1 MSRSPNIDVQMLTQN
16 VPSLKALFGGKKPSV
31 MVVHMLATVLSKMD
45 ISLDNACCRLHG
57 ECVSA
62 LGSLLI
68 QHIAST
74 TEGTLQSIVKN

>member
-1 MSRSPNIDVQMLTQN
+1 
-16 VPSLKALFGGKKPSV
+16 
-31 MVVHMLATVLSKMD
+31 MVVHMLATVLSKMN

-68 QHIAST
+68 QHTAST